1 MKMMS
6 KVQTMSN
13 KVMMKMMKKYRREVK
28 MKPMTNLET
37 IKESLE
43 IKPLKKTVIK
53 SKKKTQKLSK
63 MFK

>member
-6 KVQTMSN
+6 KVLTMSN
-13 KVMMKMMKKYRREVK
+13 KVMMKMRKKYRRTVM

-53 SKKKTQKLSK
+53 SKKTTPK
-63 MFK
+63 MLK